1 MKTFS
6 DLAEVTSLG
15 ANDEFLVHLA
25 GGGDRRVKFGAVN
38 LNTSRNNVFRGKNL
52 GTVNADNIDSFIAD
66 HGISTGAFT
75 DIYLGDYFVINY
87 NGTNRNIRVAGFDYL
102 WYTGDT
108 NLSKHHILCV
118 PDNALCTAAMNSTN
132 TTGKSANE
140 ANTSDKQAY
149 LGSDMHNITIADV
162 DAKLTAIF
170 GGHLLTHREL
180 LTNSIDANQ
189 TSGGHTA
196 WKGASNNREWVDAKC
211 VLMSEIEVYGSNV
224 WSSSAYDTGL
234 TRGQIPLF
242 KVEPRFISQAREW
255 YWLRDVASSTYF
267 CFAGSCGDSGCT
279 GASYVGSVRPRFL
292 LG

>member
-6 DLAEVTSLG
+6 DLTEVTSLG
-15 ANDEFLVHLA
+15 TNDEFLVHLS

-38 LNTSRNNVFRGKNL
+38 VNTSRNNVFRGKNL
-52 GTVNADNIDSFIAD
+52 GTITASNIDSFIAD
-66 HGISTGAFT
+66 HGISTGVFT

-87 NGTNRNIRVAGFDYL
+87 NGSNKNIRVAGFDYL
-102 WYTGDT
+102 WYTGDS

-132 TTGKSANE
+132 TTGTSANE
-140 ANTSDKQAY
+140 ANTSGKQAY

-224 WSSSAYDTGL
+224 FSSSAYDSGL

-242 KVEPRFISQAREW
+242 KVEPKYISQAREW
-255 YWLRDVASSTYF
+255 YWLRDVASSTSF
-267 CFAGSCGDSGCT
+267 CSAGYYGLSYSHY
-279 GASYVGSVRPRFL
+279 ASDVGYVRPRFL